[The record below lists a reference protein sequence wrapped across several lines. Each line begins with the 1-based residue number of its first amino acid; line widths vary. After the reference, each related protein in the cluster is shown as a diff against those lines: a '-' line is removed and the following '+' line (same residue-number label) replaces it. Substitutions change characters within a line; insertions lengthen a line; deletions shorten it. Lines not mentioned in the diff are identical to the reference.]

1 MRIWKVTDITVDAL
15 NQQSK
20 GTLVEHLG
28 IEMTELG
35 DDFVKA
41 KMPVDNRT
49 RQPLGLLHGG
59 AHVVLAESLGS
70 MAANLCLD
78 IKKEYAL
85 GLDINSNHLKS
96 ARDGFV
102 TGITKP
108 IHIGVK
114 TQVWEIKIYDEKENL
129 LNISRLTMM
138 VLKYKV

>member
-49 RQPLGLLHGG
+49 TATFGFVAWRRTCGTGRITWKHGG
-59 AHVVLAESLGS
+59 EFMFRYH
-70 MAANLCLD
+70 
-78 IKKEYAL
+78 
-85 GLDINSNHLKS
+85 
-96 ARDGFV
+96 
-102 TGITKP
+102 
-108 IHIGVK
+108 
-114 TQVWEIKIYDEKENL
+114 
-129 LNISRLTMM
+129 
-138 VLKYKV
+138 

>member
-70 MAANLCLD
+70 M
-78 IKKEYAL
+78 
-85 GLDINSNHLKS
+85 
-96 ARDGFV
+96 F
-102 TGITKP
+102 
-108 IHIGVK
+108 
-114 TQVWEIKIYDEKENL
+114 
-129 LNISRLTMM
+129 
-138 VLKYKV
+138 